1 MMILQSFAARQPH
14 DAWCRVQAFVLTRL
28 IAFNHGDLRLALA
41 AFALRL
47 LGTAAGLAERQL
59 SRWARHVLRR
69 GWQGARF
76 AAAKQHADSMVA
88 ARGR

>member
-1 MMILQSFAARQPH
+1 MMILQSFGARQPH
-14 DAWCRVQAFVLTRL
+14 DAWCRIQAIVLTRL
-28 IAFNHGDLRLALA
+28 IAFNQGDLRWALA

-47 LGTAAGLAERQL
+47 LGAAAAFAERQL
-59 SRWARHVLRR
+59 SRWARQVLRR

-76 AAAKQHADSMVA
+76 AAVKRHADSMVA

>member
-1 MMILQSFAARQPH
+1 MMILQSFGARQPN

-28 IAFNHGDLRLALA
+28 IPFNQGDLRWALA
-41 AFALRL
+41 ALGLRL
-47 LGTAAGLAERQL
+47 LGTAAAFAERQL
-59 SRWARHVLRR
+59 SRWARNVLRR

-76 AAAKQHADSMVA
+76 AAAKRHADSTVA